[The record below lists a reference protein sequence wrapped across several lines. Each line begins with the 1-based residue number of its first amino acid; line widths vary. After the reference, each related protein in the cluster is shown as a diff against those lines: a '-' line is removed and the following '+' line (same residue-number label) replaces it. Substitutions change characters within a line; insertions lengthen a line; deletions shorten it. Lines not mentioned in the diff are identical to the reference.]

1 LSTGEIYGPPT
12 RNSLHLLNEYFT
24 KYPSDAEKVVI
35 SIKGG
40 TNPETKGPDGSAK
53 NTRRS
58 VDECLRVLD
67 GKKFLDIFECAR
79 VDPKTPI
86 EETIETLAKYV
97 EEGKIGGIS
106 LSECSEQSIRRA
118 AKVTKIAA
126 VELELSL

>member
-1 LSTGEIYGPPT
+1 M
-12 RNSLHLLNEYFT
+12 
-24 KYPSDAEKVVI
+24 A
-35 SIKGG
+35 
-40 TNPETKGPDGSAK
+40 PDGSAK